1 MTLALKDFDQLPP
14 NEISTAT
21 EYLKFHEE
29 LRKGFI
35 YIIICL

>member
-14 NEISTAT
+14 NEITSAT

-29 LRKGFI
+29 LRKGI
-35 YIIICL
+35 YDII